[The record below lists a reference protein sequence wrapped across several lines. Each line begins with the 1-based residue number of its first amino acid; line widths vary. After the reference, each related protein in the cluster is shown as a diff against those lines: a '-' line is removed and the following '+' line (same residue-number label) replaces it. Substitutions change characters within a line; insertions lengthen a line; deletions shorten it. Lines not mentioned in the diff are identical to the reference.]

1 MEPLRKRLSTLKES
15 TRNLLFA
22 LIFINF
28 LLISIIIVMP
38 SIVRDSLAKSSSPS
52 STSSAP
58 TTSNTSGIVI
68 PVAPIVKKVKEP
80 SVKISFVNS
89 YWTDNTAVETVVAG
103 SSSTR
108 VSASPIAPVVK
119 QEVGPGEGPSTLAIV
134 LINRGAANITGV
146 TGSLDLPSGFK
157 PLIDP
162 KKSHVP
168 GAHSDTALGSY
179 DGVIRAGETFTLY
192 FAINVLDNANLGKH
206 SADLKIGYFKLN
218 GQNGNSQSKTITVPF
233 TLPGKVVLDAA
244 SRFSASSSNFSSVQ
258 TLNLTPDVPN
268 MVRLTIRNHGSA
280 TANGVIATIS
290 GVTSSANA
298 DNNINIV
305 TGNSSS
311 GLVQQ
316 PSSSSSTVNLGTKT
330 FNIGTVSAGQTAT
343 ISPVIYP
350 SISAAGTV
358 QILDLSIS
366 YNDAYGNKK
375 TSSQLIGLQI
385 LPSSPQPGLSIT
397 PIPSASQTYTSP
409 FHSYPLSLFQSSL
422 SYSPSSSSTITRSI
436 AFSSPPLEGLTRSNG
451 SIDTSAQLPQRPSS
465 SSSSNSSNP
474 LIQIK
479 AGKVQDLKFMINNNN
494 IASINSAV
502 SIPDSINDLAV
513 SLSSQS
519 NSVRIVGPSSW
530 NLNSIKPQSQQELS
544 TQVFASTSLIGSPIF
559 FTVNIQYIQFGH
571 QLKTASFNLGAIV
584 VGDIKISVNDPNIR
598 YIGNTPYLVGNIL
611 NQGNTP
617 ALFSS
622 IEMVKQNQ
630 AALQQRQQKSL
641 MSSSPSPSSSTIK
654 NSTITF
660 LSPLSSQYL
669 GSLAVNS
676 PVSFKIPLKILQLPA
691 TISTE
696 QKNASNSSLT
706 QNTTVNAQRTNRTFS
721 NIIDTKNDTTSGT
734 YPVSLKITY
743 SDDLKNTHELIENKS
758 ISFDFQPIVQTGE
771 KGQVGNRSGQQQ
783 IQQQSNLTN
792 GFIDAYWAAN
802 MATSTGTNDFTSNG
816 NSSAILSSTLPVPPQ
831 QEVGPGEGKSVL
843 AVVLSNTGF
852 SDINGIIGYLT
863 VPPGFSAATG
873 TSIASL
879 DNVVKAGQTY
889 TLFFKLNI
897 LKTATIGTHS
907 ASLRINYFE
916 VPELEPG
923 KYSSDTFMIPFTLPG
938 RVILDTVPRTT
949 DLNPGISNTP
959 KIEIKNKG
967 TADAHSVIITIT
979 GMSGNSITGTN
990 SGIINNSPTI
1000 TGNGSSDINPTGQTS
1015 NFSPT
1020 SSIAT
1025 VNLGARTFN
1034 IGTIPVNG
1042 TAEISPIIYPSDSA
1056 GGTLQNLNLQISYSN
1071 ANGDKVS
1078 SDVSVGFRVLP
1089 IPPDTGLSLTPS
1101 SNPSNVTPNTNS
1113 TNGQARN
1120 NNSAGL
1126 SLTPSSTSNI
1136 DHSSNRNV
1144 AFLQFSHA
1152 AVPLNYNKN
1161 NNDAPLALIAY
1172 RTEEDDNVAF
1182 LPSTT
1187 PALHLDRIVTTTN
1200 HNNNNNMNN
1209 DNNDVNET
1217 SLVLVAGK
1225 TEDMSF
1231 SIANN
1236 NNFPITHAVITLA
1249 SQNSDL
1255 KIVGDSIW
1263 SLQIMNPHSKYGFST
1278 KIYASTS
1285 LIGNP
1290 VSFLVTVQYISGGQS
1305 KMSSFN
1311 LGGNVVGDIK
1321 VSVNDLDISS
1331 VAGTPNLVG
1340 NILNQGNTVGLF
1352 TTVQMINQPFSS
1364 SQTGLKSASSGIN
1377 QSSNGN
1383 SMTSTP
1389 SQRHN
1394 EQLNA
1399 SATGKLTSRSSTFNS
1414 HNLIPVTPPQYL
1426 GDLQP
1431 DSPLPFSIPLNIDN
1445 GISPGSYPVSLKIT
1459 YSDDLKNTHEL
1470 ILNKNLNVKPQHR
1483 QQRANDQGLT
1493 LFGIVGNSSSRGA
1506 EDSRIFGIP
1515 LLVIIIIAIIGAV
1528 AIALILIIRR
1538 RRSRA
1543 ASLGMSENDQLVT
1556 EDDDNEDIES
1566 LIDDYQHSDDKK
1578 KHGTNSIGGERHGP

>member
-1 MEPLRKRLSTLKES
+1 
-15 TRNLLFA
+15 
-22 LIFINF
+22 
-28 LLISIIIVMP
+28 MP

-58 TTSNTSGIVI
+58 TASGPSEIVT

-119 QEVGPGEGPSTLAIV
+119 QEVGPGEGPSTLAVV

-146 TGSLDLPSGFK
+146 TGTIDLPSGFK
-157 PLIDP
+157 PLIAP
-162 KKSHVP
+162 KNSHVP
-168 GAHSDTALGSY
+168 GAHSDTALASY
-179 DGVIRAGETFTLY
+179 DGVIRAGETFTFY

-218 GQNGNSQSKTITVPF
+218 EQNGNSKSKTITVPF

-290 GVTSSANA
+290 GVTSSANT

-305 TGNSSS
+305 TRNSSS

-316 PSSSSSTVNLGTKT
+316 PPSSSSTVNLGTKT
-330 FNIGTVSAGQTAT
+330 FNIGTIFAGQTAT

-397 PIPSASQTYTSP
+397 PIPSSSQTYTSP
-409 FHSYPLSLFQSSL
+409 FHSYPLSLFRSSL
-422 SYSPSSSSTITRSI
+422 HYSQSSSSTITRSI
-436 AFSSPPLEGLTRSNG
+436 AFSPFPLESITGRNS
-451 SIDTSAQLPQRPSS
+451 SIDTSTQLLPQP
-465 SSSSNSSNP
+465 SSSSNSSHP

-494 IASINSAV
+494 IASINSDV

-530 NLNSIKPQSQQELS
+530 NLNSIKPQSRQELS

-559 FTVNIQYIQFGH
+559 FTINIQYIQFGH
-571 QLKTASFNLGAIV
+571 QLKTASFNIGAIV

-630 AALQQRQQKSL
+630 TALQQRQQKSL
-641 MSSSPSPSSSTIK
+641 MSSSSSPSSSTIK

-676 PVSFKIPLKILQLPA
+676 PISFRIPLKILQLP
-691 TISTE
+691 TKILTE
-696 QKNASNSSLT
+696 QKNASYNLT
-706 QNTTVNAQRTNRTFS
+706 QNLTANANAERTNRTSSYLTS
-721 NIIDTKNDTTSGT
+721 NLIDTKNDTTTAT

-743 SDDLKNTHELIENKS
+743 SDDLKNTHELIVNKF

-771 KGQVGNRSGQQQ
+771 RGEVGNKSRQQQ
-783 IQQQSNLTN
+783 TEQQQSDITN

-802 MATSTGTNDFTSNG
+802 TAASTGTNDFTSDG

-831 QEVGPGEGKSVL
+831 QEVGPGDGTSVL

-863 VPPGFSAATG
+863 VPPGFSAAAG

-889 TLFFKLNI
+889 TLYFKLNI

-907 ASLRINYFE
+907 ALLRINYFK
-916 VPELEPG
+916 VPNLEPG
-923 KYSSDTFMIPFTLPG
+923 EYSSDTFTIPFTLPG
-938 RVILDTVPRTT
+938 KVILDTVPITT
-949 DLNPGISNTP
+949 DLNPGTSNTP

-967 TADAHSVIITIT
+967 TAEAHGVIVTIT
-979 GMSGNSITGTN
+979 GMSGNSITGTT

-1000 TGNGSSDINPTGQTS
+1000 NGNGSGDINPSGQTS
-1015 NFSPT
+1015 NSSPQ

-1025 VNLGARTFN
+1025 VNLGARIFN

-1042 TAEISPIIYPSDSA
+1042 TTEISPIIYPSDSA

-1071 ANGDKVS
+1071 ANGDKES

-1089 IPPDTGLSLTPS
+1089 IPPETGLSLSPS
-1101 SNPSNVTPNTNS
+1101 SSSSNITSNTNS
-1113 TNGQARN
+1113 TNGQTHN
-1120 NNSAGL
+1120 NNSPGL
-1126 SLTPSSTSNI
+1126 SLSPSSTSNM
-1136 DHSSNRNV
+1136 DHSTNRNV

-1152 AVPLNYNKN
+1152 AVPINYNKN
-1161 NNDAPLALIAY
+1161 NNGAPLALITY
-1172 RTEEDDNVAF
+1172 RTDEDDNVAF
-1182 LPSTT
+1182 LPSPT
-1187 PALHLDRIVTTTN
+1187 PALHLDRIVTIT
-1200 HNNNNNMNN
+1200 NNNNNNKLNN
-1209 DNNDVNET
+1209 DNNDLNKT

-1236 NNFPITHAVITLA
+1236 NNFPITHAVISLA

-1263 SLQIMNPHSKYGFST
+1263 SLQSMNPHSKYGFST
-1278 KIYASTS
+1278 KIYASAA
-1285 LIGNP
+1285 LISNP

-1321 VSVNDLDISS
+1321 VSVNDLDIST

-1364 SQTGLKSASSGIN
+1364 SQTVFKSASGGIN

-1383 SMTSTP
+1383 PLTATP
-1389 SQRHN
+1389 PQRHN
-1394 EQLNA
+1394 EQLNE
-1399 SATGKLTSRSSTFNS
+1399 SAIGKSTSRSSTFNS
-1414 HNLIPVTPPQYL
+1414 HNLIHVTPPQYL

-1431 DSPLPFSIPLNIDN
+1431 DSPLPFSIPLDIDN
-1445 GISPGSYPVSLKIT
+1445 GISSGSYPVSLKIT

-1493 LFGIVGNSSSRGA
+1493 LFGNVGDSNSRGA
-1506 EDSRIFGIP
+1506 GDSRLFGIP

-1566 LIDDYQHSDDKK
+1566 LIDDYQNSDDKK
-1578 KHGTNSIGGERHGP
+1578 KHDTSSIGGERHGP

>member
-1 MEPLRKRLSTLKES
+1 MPC
-15 TRNLLFA
+15 
-22 LIFINF
+22 
-28 LLISIIIVMP
+28 IVK
-38 SIVRDSLAKSSSPS
+38 DSLAKSSSTSLTPS
-52 STSSAP
+52 TP
-58 TTSNTSGIVI
+58 TTSGPSEILT

-119 QEVGPGEGPSTLAIV
+119 QEVGPGEGPSTLAVV

-146 TGSLDLPSGFK
+146 TGTIDLPSGFK
-157 PLIDP
+157 PLIAP
-162 KKSHVP
+162 KNSHVP
-168 GAHSDTALGSY
+168 GAHSDTALASY
-179 DGVIRAGETFTLY
+179 DGVIKAGETFTFY

-218 GQNGNSQSKTITVPF
+218 EQNGNSKSKTITVPF

-244 SRFSASSSNFSSVQ
+244 SRFSASTSNFSSVQ

-290 GVTSSANA
+290 GVTSSANT

-305 TGNSSS
+305 TRNSSS
-311 GLVQQ
+311 GLLQQ
-316 PSSSSSTVNLGTKT
+316 PPSSSSTVNLGTKT
-330 FNIGTVSAGQTAT
+330 FNIGTISAGQTAT

-397 PIPSASQTYTSP
+397 PIPSSSQTYTSP

-422 SYSPSSSSTITRSI
+422 YYYPSSSSTITRSI
-436 AFSSPPLEGLTRSNG
+436 AFSPSPLEGVTGRNSN
-451 SIDTSAQLPQRPSS
+451 IDTSTQLLPKPPSSSSSSS
-465 SSSSNSSNP
+465 SSSSNSSHP

-479 AGKVQDLKFMINNNN
+479 AGKAQNLKFMINNNN
-494 IASINSAV
+494 IASINSDV

-519 NSVRIVGPSSW
+519 SSVRIVGPSSW

-559 FTVNIQYIQFGH
+559 FTISIQYIQFGH

-584 VGDIKISVNDPNIR
+584 VGDINISVNDPNIR

-630 AALQQRQQKSL
+630 TALQQRQQKSL
-641 MSSSPSPSSSTIK
+641 MPSSSSSSSSPSSSTIK
-654 NSTITF
+654 NPTITF

-676 PVSFKIPLKILQLPA
+676 PVSFRIPLKILQLPA

-696 QKNASNSSLT
+696 QKNASNNLT
-706 QNTTVNAQRTNRTFS
+706 KNLTANANAERTNRTSS
-721 NIIDTKNDTTSGT
+721 NLTSNLIDTKNDTTTAT

-743 SDDLKNTHELIENKS
+743 SDDLKNTHELIVNKS
-758 ISFDFQPIVQTGE
+758 ISFDYQPIVQTRERGE
-771 KGQVGNRSGQQQ
+771 VGNKSGQQQ
-783 IQQQSNLTN
+783 IEQQQSDITN

-802 MATSTGTNDFTSNG
+802 TAASTGTNDFTSDG

-831 QEVGPGEGKSVL
+831 QEVGPGDGASVL

-863 VPPGFSAATG
+863 VPPGFSADTG

-889 TLFFKLNI
+889 TLYFKLNI

-907 ASLRINYFE
+907 ASLRINYFK
-916 VPELEPG
+916 VPNLEPG
-923 KYSSDTFMIPFTLPG
+923 KYSSDTFTIPFTLPG
-938 RVILDTVPRTT
+938 KVILDTVPRTT
-949 DLNPGISNTP
+949 DLNPGTSNTP

-967 TADAHSVIITIT
+967 TADAHGVIVTIT
-979 GMSGNSITGTN
+979 GMSGNSITGTSTT
-990 SGIINNSPTI
+990 SGIINNNPSI
-1000 TGNGSSDINPTGQTS
+1000 NGNGSGDINPSGQTS
-1015 NFSPT
+1015 NSSPQ

-1025 VNLGARTFN
+1025 VNLGARIFN

-1042 TAEISPIIYPSDSA
+1042 TTEISPIIYPSDSA

-1071 ANGDKVS
+1071 ANGDKES
-1078 SDVSVGFRVLP
+1078 SNVSVGFRVLP
-1089 IPPDTGLSLTPS
+1089 IPPETGLSLSPS
-1101 SNPSNVTPNTNS
+1101 SSSSNITSNTNS
-1113 TNGQARN
+1113 TNGQTHN
-1120 NNSAGL
+1120 NNSLGL
-1126 SLTPSSTSNI
+1126 SLSHSSTSNM
-1136 DHSSNRNV
+1136 DHSTNRNV
-1144 AFLQFSHA
+1144 AFLQFNHA
-1152 AVPLNYNKN
+1152 AVPINYNKN
-1161 NNDAPLALIAY
+1161 NNGAPLALIGY

-1182 LPSTT
+1182 LPSPT
-1187 PALHLDRIVTTTN
+1187 PALYLDRIVTTTN
-1200 HNNNNNMNN
+1200 NNNNNKLNN
-1209 DNNDVNET
+1209 DNNDLNKT

-1236 NNFPITHAVITLA
+1236 NNFPITHAVISLA

-1263 SLQIMNPHSKYGFST
+1263 SLQSMNPHSKYGFST
-1278 KIYASTS
+1278 KIYASAA
-1285 LIGNP
+1285 LISNP

-1321 VSVNDLDISS
+1321 VSVNDLDIST

-1364 SQTGLKSASSGIN
+1364 SQTVFKSASGGIN

-1383 SMTSTP
+1383 PLTATP
-1389 SQRHN
+1389 PQRHN
-1394 EQLNA
+1394 EQLNE
-1399 SATGKLTSRSSTFNS
+1399 SATGKSTSRSSTFNS

-1493 LFGIVGNSSSRGA
+1493 LFGIVGDSNSRGA
-1506 EDSRIFGIP
+1506 GDSRIFGIP
-1515 LLVIIIIAIIGAV
+1515 LLVIIIIAIIAAV
-1528 AIALILIIRR
+1528 AIVLILIIRR
-1538 RRSRA
+1538 RRSRS

-1578 KHGTNSIGGERHGP
+1578 KHDTNSIGGKRHGT